1 MTSPLILIVKC
12 HLKRALIITGGRRL
26 GFNSR
31 PGQQM
36 AVWGSVDVRK
46 IVGR

>member
-1 MTSPLILIVKC
+1 M
-12 HLKRALIITGGRRL
+12 TGGRRL
-26 GFNSR
+26 GLNSR

-46 IVGR
+46 SSGGDLCVNPIYRNRSPQ